1 MYYDQTRLTV
11 DRFIA
16 VYVVNFK
23 ELQPCYTLIFVS
35 EILCVVVLC
44 HAYKIILH
52 NQLKKIAASWNSDIL
67 QSLRVLPF

>member
-1 MYYDQTRLTV
+1 
-11 DRFIA
+11 

-44 HAYKIILH
+44 HAYQIILH
-52 NQLKKIAASWNSDIL
+52 NQLKKFAASWNSDIL